1 MHIIIY
7 FLTKISTFFFIPSE
21 LREEQNFIRGNLPNI
36 FYLKNHV
43 VYWIFLK
50 RETCNTS
57 CIQYKTHFFE
67 KPSRGNS
74 AQDRKFFA
82 RHLAALTQCL
92 ARLAQDVLLNA
103 TSIARLTI
111 DVVFNTQGVLLKISQ
126 WILFFLK

>member
-7 FLTKISTFFFIPSE
+7 FLTKISIIFFIPSE
-21 LREEQNFIRGNLPNI
+21 LREEQKFIGENLPNV

-50 RETCNTS
+50 GKICNAS
-57 CIQYKTHFFE
+57 CIQYKTCFSE
-67 KPSRGNS
+67 KPSMGNP

-82 RHLAALTQCL
+82 RGLAALTRCL

-103 TSIARLTI
+103 TSIARLTT
-111 DVVFNTQGVLLKISQ
+111 DVVFNTQGVLLKTSQ
-126 WILFFLK
+126 